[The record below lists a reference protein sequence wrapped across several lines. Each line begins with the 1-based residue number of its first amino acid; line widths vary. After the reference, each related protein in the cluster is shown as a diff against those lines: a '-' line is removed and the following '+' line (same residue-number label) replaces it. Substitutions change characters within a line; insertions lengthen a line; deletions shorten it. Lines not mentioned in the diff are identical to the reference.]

1 MTIVIES
8 PEPEPGEPGALHLRT
23 AVVDT
28 GMGMDASE
36 VATLFQRFGQLNK
49 RIARDYGG
57 SGLGLNI
64 SRELV
69 RLLGGT
75 IVVES
80 EKGVGTR
87 MAFGV
92 RMGGVSA
99 QEEERW
105 LERRRKEER
114 EREFDGIDGVAR
126 IIPPR
131 TGNEREAQSQ
141 AAGISDSTNPSAEAE
156 TKSSSPS
163 RFMHVLIAEA
173 SSICFSFHQICR
185 TEKYWAFRTM

>member
-1 MTIVIES
+1 
-8 PEPEPGEPGALHLRT
+8 
-23 AVVDT
+23 
-28 GMGMDASE
+28 MGMDASE

-185 TEKYWAFRTM
+185 TEKYWAFRIM